1 MHGTAFHN
9 LYEAHARDVYRFAR
23 FLTASD
29 DAAAE
34 ITSETFLRAWVGRE
48 RIRVETAKAYL
59 LAIARNLA
67 MDRGRSASRWP
78 AAEVPD
84 QPVAPNAE
92 VRMEL
97 RRTLDAI
104 RALPI
109 EYREPL
115 MLAAIGV
122 DYEEIGRVLGISVST
137 VKIRVYRARLKL
149 TVAAAELPGSPR

>member
-1 MHGTAFHN
+1 
-9 LYEAHARDVYRFAR
+9 
-23 FLTASD
+23 
-29 DAAAE
+29 
-34 ITSETFLRAWVGRE
+34 
-48 RIRVETAKAYL
+48 
-59 LAIARNLA
+59 
-67 MDRGRSASRWP
+67 MDRGRFASRWP

-92 VRMEL
+92 VRIEL
-97 RRTLDAI
+97 RRTLEAI

-137 VKIRVYRARLKL
+137 VKIRVHRARLKL
-149 TVAAAELPGSPR
+149 TVAAAESPGSPR